1 MKTISSLPSVGL
13 RHQLIY
19 FLVTITT
26 TCFNLLHSKAVKK
39 LWKLR
44 KTNYSPTPERKP
56 IS

>member
-13 RHQLIY
+13 RRQLIY
-19 FLVTITT
+19 FLVTT
-26 TCFNLLHSKAVKK
+26 TCFNLLHSKAAKK